1 MKVQGT
7 TKVIKKEDRLCMK
20 SPTLEGSC
28 VDCVFQ
34 IQSPICGVN
43 FSNNI
48 LIPQIR
54 LKMTE
59 IVNAFVNCKTF

>member
-48 LIPQIR
+48 STPQVR
-54 LKMTE
+54 VNMME
-59 IVNAFVNCKTF
+59 IVNTFVN